1 MSDFFLNKEV
11 DAYGRQNGKRH
22 PKHSSK
28 GGPFTERRIL
38 PEQEYIK
45 HEPEYRCKGKNN
57 QKKKKVKDFV
67 PPLQEQKEVLGESM
81 KELLDGRLLADT
93 VLRKNIGFILFLTFL
108 GIVYI
113 ANGYAT
119 EKLYMKKVS
128 LERELGELRFESI
141 TTASELMRISIPS
154 EVERRIQE
162 AGLDLVQSKEPPT
175 KIMK

>member
-57 QKKKKVKDFV
+57 QKKKKVKD
-67 PPLQEQKEVLGESM
+67 
-81 KELLDGRLLADT
+81 
-93 VLRKNIGFILFLTFL
+93 TFDD
-108 GIVYI
+108 
-113 ANGYAT
+113 
-119 EKLYMKKVS
+119 KL
-128 LERELGELRFESI
+128 ELGKFHSVF
-141 TTASELMRISIPS
+141 SE
-154 EVERRIQE
+154 
-162 AGLDLVQSKEPPT
+162 
-175 KIMK
+175 KIRL

>member
-1 MSDFFLNKEV
+1 MVWF
-11 DAYGRQNGKRH
+11 
-22 PKHSSK
+22 
-28 GGPFTERRIL
+28 
-38 PEQEYIK
+38 
-45 HEPEYRCKGKNN
+45 
-57 QKKKKVKDFV
+57 KKKKVKDFV
-67 PPLQEQKEVLGESM
+67 PPLQEQKEVLGDSM

-119 EKLYMKKVS
+119 EKLYMKK
-128 LERELGELRFESI
+128 LRFESI
-141 TTASELMRISIPS
+141 TTASELMRISVPS

-175 KIMK
+175 KIKR

>member
-1 MSDFFLNKEV
+1 MIWF
-11 DAYGRQNGKRH
+11 
-22 PKHSSK
+22 
-28 GGPFTERRIL
+28 
-38 PEQEYIK
+38 
-45 HEPEYRCKGKNN
+45 
-57 QKKKKVKDFV
+57 KKKKVKDFV
-67 PPLQEQKEVLGESM
+67 PPLQEQKEVLGDSM

-119 EKLYMKKVS
+119 EKLYMKKV
-128 LERELGELRFESI
+128 R
-141 TTASELMRISIPS
+141 TASELMRISVPS

-175 KIMK
+175 KIKR